1 MGKIPPGRRRDMCGR
16 FTLTSNMDELQARF
30 DFEARDLV
38 FRPRY
43 NVAPTQG
50 VVAVLSDRDN
60 PGRNRAEM
68 MRWGLIPFWA
78 KDAKIGARMINA
90 RAETVAQKPAFRNAL
105 GKRRCLILADGFY
118 EWRKEEKGKTP
129 MYITSRDKAPFAMA
143 GLFET
148 WKSPEDEII
157 RSCTIITT
165 SPNSLMEQIHDRMP
179 VILPR
184 EAEAT
189 WLDQQVEDQQALTSL
204 LVPYP
209 AEEMEAYVVSTLV
222 NSAKND
228 FPECLM
234 PADLPGIS

>member
-1 MGKIPPGRRRDMCGR
+1 MCGR

-43 NVAPTQG
+43 NVAPTQD
-50 VVAVLSDRDN
+50 VVAVLGDRDN
-60 PGRNRAEM
+60 PGQNRAEL

-78 KDAKIGARMINA
+78 KDPKIGARMINA
-90 RAETVAQKPAFRNAL
+90 RAETVAEKPAFKNAL
-105 GKRRCLILADGFY
+105 RKRRCLILADGFY

-129 MYITSRDKAPFAMA
+129 MYIVFKAGVFKSGVSKSRAPFAMA

-148 WKSPEDEII
+148 WKSPEDELV

-165 SPNSLMEQIHDRMP
+165 SPNSLMEQIHNRMP

-184 EAEAT
+184 DAETT
-189 WLDQQVEDQQALTSL
+189 WLDQQVEDQEALTSL

-209 AEEMEAYVVSTLV
+209 AEQMEAYVVSTLV

-234 PADLPGIS
+234 PAG

>member
-1 MGKIPPGRRRDMCGR
+1 MCGR

-43 NVAPTQG
+43 NVAPTQD
-50 VVAVLSDRDN
+50 VVAVVSDGDN
-60 PGRNRAEM
+60 PGHNRAEL

-78 KDAKIGARMINA
+78 KDPKIGARMINA
-90 RAETVAQKPAFRNAL
+90 RAETVAEKPAFKNAL
-105 GKRRCLILADGFY
+105 KKRRCLILADGFY

-129 MYITSRDKAPFAMA
+129 MYITLKGGVSKSKATFAMA

-148 WKSPEDEII
+148 WKSPEDELV

-165 SPNSLMEQIHDRMP
+165 SPNPLMEQIHDRMP
-179 VILPR
+179 VILPM

-189 WLDQQVEDQQALTSL
+189 WLDPQVEDQEALTSL
-204 LVPYP
+204 LVPFP
-209 AEEMEAYVVSTLV
+209 AEEMDAYVVSTLV

-234 PADLPGIS
+234 PADIPTIS